1 MYEATKKENLKVK
14 GLGDQIEQVKEEF
27 DEMMR
32 LRNEAKRQLELKFKD
47 VYQKIRDNKQ
57 HTIDEGKKVN
67 ESLKAYQIKYAKQM
81 SDLNEEM
88 TEVFTTENDY
98 QHSEIKRGNDRMK
111 ALEDL
116 LQQEKDDRVQSLND
130 QLEPINEGIDTGFRD
145 LEDERNARVQKER
158 EILELLQ
165 EEANKVE
172 DAITAEQEG
181 RLERQ
186 ANLTNKLNTELKN
199 QKDRIEQIKT
209 NTRGE
214 FRKDTADM
222 QKEADNRFDHQ
233 DRVVKNI
240 SHFISKQISL

>member
-130 QLEPINEGIDTGFRD
+130 
-145 LEDERNARVQKER
+145 
-158 EILELLQ
+158 
-165 EEANKVE
+165 
-172 DAITAEQEG
+172 
-181 RLERQ
+181 
-186 ANLTNKLNTELKN
+186 
-199 QKDRIEQIKT
+199 
-209 NTRGE
+209 
-214 FRKDTADM
+214 
-222 QKEADNRFDHQ
+222 
-233 DRVVKNI
+233 
-240 SHFISKQISL
+240 

>member
-32 LRNEAKRQLELKFKD
+32 LRNEAKRQIELKFKD

-98 QHSEIKRGNDRMK
+98 QKSEIKRGNDRMK

-116 LQQEKDDRVQSLND
+116 LQQEKDYRVQSLND
-130 QLEPINEGIDTGFRD
+130 
-145 LEDERNARVQKER
+145 
-158 EILELLQ
+158 
-165 EEANKVE
+165 
-172 DAITAEQEG
+172 
-181 RLERQ
+181 
-186 ANLTNKLNTELKN
+186 
-199 QKDRIEQIKT
+199 
-209 NTRGE
+209 
-214 FRKDTADM
+214 
-222 QKEADNRFDHQ
+222 
-233 DRVVKNI
+233 
-240 SHFISKQISL
+240 

>member
-1 MYEATKKENLKVK
+1 
-14 GLGDQIEQVKEEF
+14 
-27 DEMMR
+27 MMR

-116 LQQEKDDRVQSLND
+116 LQGEKDDRIQSLND
-130 QLEPINEGIDTGFRD
+130 
-145 LEDERNARVQKER
+145 
-158 EILELLQ
+158 
-165 EEANKVE
+165 
-172 DAITAEQEG
+172 
-181 RLERQ
+181 
-186 ANLTNKLNTELKN
+186 
-199 QKDRIEQIKT
+199 
-209 NTRGE
+209 
-214 FRKDTADM
+214 
-222 QKEADNRFDHQ
+222 
-233 DRVVKNI
+233 
-240 SHFISKQISL
+240 